1 MRGRTYAQTAL
12 TFNLGHS
19 RPHDD
24 TSTEFHTET
33 GPFTLVPLPQRRS
46 SLVFVVDRAE
56 VGNIATLSNAQLA
69 AEIERRSHSVLG
81 KVEVEGGRG
90 VFPSAAATAT
100 RLARGGLNSSAKP
113 PTSLRQSARKASTSG
128 CVTPRPSA
136 SSWSPAIARART
148 SGS

>member
-1 MRGRTYAQTAL
+1 LAIGADGRQSQCRSAAGIDMRGRTYAQTAL

-56 VGNIATLSNAQLA
+56 VGNIATLSDAQLA
-69 AEIERRSHSVLG
+69 AEIERRL
-81 KVEVEGGRG
+81 EVTGSG
-90 VFPSAAATAT
+90 VISS
-100 RLARGGLNSSAKP
+100 RVARDSTTN
-113 PTSLRQSARKASTSG
+113 RKAACGPSSG
-128 CVTPRPSA
+128 GCITPFKAADPRNSYSLQFFVRLP
-136 SSWSPAIARART
+136 
-148 SGS
+148 